1 MTRCMPLCGRAVLK
15 KEKKKFKKGKRM
27 VTLEKE
33 RIVRQAIDNKENW
46 EREEEIKEDH
56 RKIEKM
62 VQKKFLK

>member
-33 RIVRQAIDNKENW
+33 RIVR
-46 EREEEIKEDH
+46 
-56 RKIEKM
+56 
-62 VQKKFLK
+62 